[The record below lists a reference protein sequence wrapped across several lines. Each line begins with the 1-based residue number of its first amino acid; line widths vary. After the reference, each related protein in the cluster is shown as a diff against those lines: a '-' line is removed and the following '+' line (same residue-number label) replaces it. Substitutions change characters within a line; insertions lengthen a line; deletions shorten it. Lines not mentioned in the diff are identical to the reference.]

1 MATIKLNN
9 DKLKVEE
16 TDNDKRPKKQPLK
29 KRYTPKEKKLI
40 TDTIEATLL
49 GMSTWLD
56 SPDCIVKNEQG
67 EVINV
72 TVSAADEE
80 AKLMYSYVELELQK
94 KGIVIGI

>member
-1 MATIKLNN
+1 MATIKLSNG
-9 DKLKVEE
+9 KLKVEE
-16 TDNDKRPKKQPLK
+16 TVKDKRPKKQPIK

-49 GMSTWLD
+49 GMGTWLD